1 MARHVSGAPDGQL
14 ACYVALPNKQ
24 MDWSCQPESY
34 TVTLPAVAS
43 AGHAAQVNAVQEQAV
58 HQRNEVVSE
67 ALSELEGAA
76 LHQQHASARPQA
88 RPAGQCVTGQ
98 HASEHA
104 DALQTV
110 SIGRTEQR
118 VQADCAVQD
127 ALADDTPEAAETRE
141 RGTACEQHLSLPW
154 AQPLHAVGR
163 PVPAAS
169 EMSQQPAAH
178 SSSLS
183 RLGSSNMQ
191 ASRATEGA
199 RTM

>member
-1 MARHVSGAPDGQL
+1 M
-14 ACYVALPNKQ
+14 
-24 MDWSCQPESY
+24 
-34 TVTLPAVAS
+34 
-43 AGHAAQVNAVQEQAV
+43 

-67 ALSELEGAA
+67 ALSELEDGA
-76 LHQQHASARPQA
+76 LHQRHASARPHA
-88 RPAGQCVTGQ
+88 RPAGRCVTGQ

-110 SIGRTEQR
+110 SIGRTEQG

-127 ALADDTPEAAETRE
+127 ALADDMPVTAERRE

-154 AQPLHAVGR
+154 AQPLPAVGR
-163 PVPAAS
+163 PVPAAP

-183 RLGSSNMQ
+183 RLASSNMQ

-199 RTM
+199 YFM

>member
-1 MARHVSGAPDGQL
+1 M
-14 ACYVALPNKQ
+14 
-24 MDWSCQPESY
+24 
-34 TVTLPAVAS
+34 
-43 AGHAAQVNAVQEQAV
+43 
-58 HQRNEVVSE
+58 HQRNKVVSE
-67 ALSELEGAA
+67 ALSELEDAA
-76 LHQQHASARPQA
+76 LHQRHASVRPQA
-88 RPAGQCVTGQ
+88 RPAGRCVTGQ
-98 HASEHA
+98 HALEHA

-127 ALADDTPEAAETRE
+127 ALADDTPEAAERRE
-141 RGTACEQHLSLPW
+141 RGPREQHLSLPW
-154 AQPLHAVGR
+154 AQPLPAVGR
-163 PVPAAS
+163 PVPAAP

-191 ASRATEGA
+191 ASRASEGA

>member
-1 MARHVSGAPDGQL
+1 M
-14 ACYVALPNKQ
+14 
-24 MDWSCQPESY
+24 
-34 TVTLPAVAS
+34 
-43 AGHAAQVNAVQEQAV
+43 
-58 HQRNEVVSE
+58 HQRNKVVSE
-67 ALSELEGAA
+67 ALSELEEDA
-76 LHQQHASARPQA
+76 LHQRHASACPQA

-118 VQADCAVQD
+118 VQADCAVQG
-127 ALADDTPEAAETRE
+127 ALADDTPEAAERRE

-154 AQPLHAVGR
+154 GQPLPAVGR
-163 PVPAAS
+163 PVPAAPG
-169 EMSQQPAAH
+169 MSQQPVAH

-183 RLGSSNMQ
+183 RLGSSNLQ

-199 RTM
+199 YTM